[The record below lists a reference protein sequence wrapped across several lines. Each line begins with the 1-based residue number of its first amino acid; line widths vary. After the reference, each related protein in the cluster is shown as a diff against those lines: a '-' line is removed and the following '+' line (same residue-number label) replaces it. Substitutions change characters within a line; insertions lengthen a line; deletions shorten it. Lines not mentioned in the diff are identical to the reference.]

1 MIPDHDPQRE
11 ELISQVGYWLH
22 NARLAYRTP
31 DGRLEVAGWVRNF
44 LAKTYKVDVFDLTR
58 EFFVVQEVW
67 GEPRTYGFT
76 VSYLW

>member
-1 MIPDHDPQRE
+1 MRE
-11 ELISQVGYWLH
+11 MISQDGYWLH

-31 DGRLEVAGWVRNF
+31 DGKLEVAGWVRNF
-44 LAKTYKVDVFDLTR
+44 TEQTYRTDVFDLTN
-58 EFFVVQEVW
+58 EFSSIQEIW